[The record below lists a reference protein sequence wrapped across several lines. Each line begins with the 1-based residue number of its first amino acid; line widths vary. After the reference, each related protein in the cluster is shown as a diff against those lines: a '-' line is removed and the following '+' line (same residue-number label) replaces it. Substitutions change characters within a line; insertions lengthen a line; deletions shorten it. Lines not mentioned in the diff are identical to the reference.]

1 MLPAHRPLN
10 AREGFEMTSEAPA
23 RWTFLSNHA
32 HVLLCV
38 ARNPDARVR
47 DIADQVGITD
57 RAVQRILTE
66 LEDGEVLLRERRGRR
81 THYAISSGAHLRHP
95 LEAHRRVLDLVA
107 LIDAG

>member
-1 MLPAHRPLN
+1 MLPAHRSPP
-10 AREGFEMTSEAPA
+10 AREVFEMTSEAPA

-32 HVLLCV
+32 HVPLCV

-107 LIDAG
+107 LVVAG

>member
-1 MLPAHRPLN
+1 MLPAHRSPP
-10 AREGFEMTSEAPA
+10 AREVFEMTSEAPA

-57 RAVQRILTE
+57 RAVQRILE
-66 LEDGEVLLRERRGRR
+66 EGEVLLRERRGRR